1 MGLLR
6 WYLRSETAELHK
18 NGVRLRVIGDRSRLP
33 NDIVGLIES
42 AEKTMEENSGL
53 FLVLALSYGGRQDIL
68 NAAKS
73 LAENAAAGQLDASQI
88 DEQLFQSRLET
99 NGLPDPD
106 LLIRTSGEQRISN
119 FLIWQMAYTEFVFSD
134 VLWPDFDHIHFEKAV
149 EEFRRR
155 DRRYGATIDPAES
168 SKLGKRIAS
177 ALLLFS
183 IASASIW
190 LNGWYTAIFF
200 SILAAIMLWEWFR
213 LTSVKSAILIIILS
227 VLGGCLP
234 LLAAQITTII
244 LVGVLAAVFMVG
256 LAFSCSRFGIM
267 GLIIGVGPPLIM
279 GTMFSVTHLRALPE
293 VGLQTVIWVILLVCA
308 MDIGGYVVGKT
319 VGGPRLAPA
328 ISPNKTWSGLIGGVC
343 FAIIV
348 SGSFASFID
357 GGSLFIMSTL
367 GGILAVIA
375 QGGDSLSLPGN
386 DIFNVKDSS
395 ALLPGHGGFLDRFD
409 GYLTVVPI
417 VTLMTFLAGSP
428 ITWH

>member
-1 MGLLR
+1 M
-6 WYLRSETAELHK
+6 A
-18 NGVRLRVIGDRSRLP
+18 P
-33 NDIVGLIES
+33 
-42 AEKTMEENSGL
+42 
-53 FLVLALSYGGRQDIL
+53 
-68 NAAKS
+68 
-73 LAENAAAGQLDASQI
+73 
-88 DEQLFQSRLET
+88 
-99 NGLPDPD
+99 P
-106 LLIRTSGEQRISN
+106 SN
-119 FLIWQMAYTEFVFSD
+119 
-134 VLWPDFDHIHFEKAV
+134 
-149 EEFRRR
+149 
-155 DRRYGATIDPAES
+155 PAEP
-168 SKLGKRIAS
+168 SKLGKRIVS

-213 LTSVKSAILIIILS
+213 LTSVKSATLIIILS
-227 VLGGCLP
+227 VLGGCMP

-357 GGSLFIMSTL
+357 GGSFFIMSTL

-375 QGGDSLSLPGN
+375 QGGDLLESAWKRY
-386 DIFNVKDSS
+386 FNVKDSS

>member
-1 MGLLR
+1 MAPFSEELKEPPCHVAIVMDGNGRWAKARGLPRAEGHRRGAEAARRAVQSAFDLGVRYLTLFSFSSENWQRPISEIDDLMGLLR

-155 DRRYGATIDPAES
+155 DRRYGATIES
-168 SKLGKRIAS
+168 R
-177 ALLLFS
+177 
-183 IASASIW
+183 
-190 LNGWYTAIFF
+190 
-200 SILAAIMLWEWFR
+200 
-213 LTSVKSAILIIILS
+213 
-227 VLGGCLP
+227 
-234 LLAAQITTII
+234 
-244 LVGVLAAVFMVG
+244 
-256 LAFSCSRFGIM
+256 
-267 GLIIGVGPPLIM
+267 
-279 GTMFSVTHLRALPE
+279 
-293 VGLQTVIWVILLVCA
+293 
-308 MDIGGYVVGKT
+308 
-319 VGGPRLAPA
+319 
-328 ISPNKTWSGLIGGVC
+328 
-343 FAIIV
+343 
-348 SGSFASFID
+348 
-357 GGSLFIMSTL
+357 
-367 GGILAVIA
+367 
-375 QGGDSLSLPGN
+375 
-386 DIFNVKDSS
+386 
-395 ALLPGHGGFLDRFD
+395 
-409 GYLTVVPI
+409 
-417 VTLMTFLAGSP
+417 
-428 ITWH
+428 